1 MAKLGRYAAQRRK
14 VEAITDDKTVEV
26 ADCGTL
32 FFCDVA
38 DKTLTLPASTS
49 AGKGWWIQ
57 VVLSDEPGTKLR
69 VASGDGATMV
79 VLITAGDGTVQSD
92 GSTNLDLS
100 GDIGD
105 TVEIVCDGT
114 KMYANGQVDAIA
126 NAGVS

>member
-1 MAKLGRYAAQRRK
+1 M
-14 VEAITDDKTVEV
+14 
-26 ADCGTL
+26 
-32 FFCDVA
+32 
-38 DKTLTLPASTS
+38 
-49 AGKGWWIQ
+49 
-57 VVLSDEPGTKLR
+57 
-69 VASGDGATMV
+69 ASGDGATMV